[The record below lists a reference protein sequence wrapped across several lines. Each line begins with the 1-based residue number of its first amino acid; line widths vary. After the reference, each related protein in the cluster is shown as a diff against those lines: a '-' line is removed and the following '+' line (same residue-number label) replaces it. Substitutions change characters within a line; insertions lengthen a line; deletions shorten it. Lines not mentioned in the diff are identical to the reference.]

1 LKYNAIVAS
10 IYLLP
15 YVVSPRVL
23 IPSSN
28 LASAFEGGDRQGE
41 ETIFFCALSLH
52 NTVQA
57 GAVRLTPNSFLFNLV
72 WSHII
77 NNTFLCL
84 T

>member
-1 LKYNAIVAS
+1 MAISEIEYNTIVAS
-10 IYLLP
+10 MYLLP
-15 YVVSPRVL
+15 YAVSPRVL

-57 GAVRLTPNSFLFNLV
+57 GAVRWTAAMNQGAASLLV
-72 WSHII
+72 
-77 NNTFLCL
+77 TVR